1 LEESEVFESLKSL
14 SSLAKTPL
22 DYRKRKQLRRAAK
35 KYSKAIVSPHEG
47 LQYLRAMEALK
58 FIRMELESSTWLYD
72 VSFGAETIED
82 IYGKTVK
89 PPDVIGKTSHLK
101 PMYTQDLAT
110 VIPTVVMNDKEA
122 LEDELNAREELEAA
136 KDGLTEV
143 ANQPFS
149 IYLRRLS
156 IVFVDILS
164 YLYLAFVVVVVTR
177 LVDYSRCFKY
187 KSGV

>member
-1 LEESEVFESLKSL
+1 MSQSSGLGLEESGVFESLKSL
-14 SSLAKTPL
+14 SSLAKTPM

-72 VSFGAETIED
+72 VSFGAETIDD
-82 IYGKTVK
+82 IYGKTIK
-89 PPDVIGKTSHLK
+89 PIDVTGKTSHLK

-110 VIPTVVMNDKEA
+110 VIPSVVVTDKEA

-143 ANQPFS
+143 CYPS
-149 IYLRRLS
+149 TIS
-156 IVFVDILS
+156 TT
-164 YLYLAFVVVVVTR
+164 LYYMR
-177 LVDYSRCFKY
+177 
-187 KSGV
+187 

>member
-1 LEESEVFESLKSL
+1 MLSYLLSPPHLHPLFFLPGTVAGGNTVTNDVKGPGQGLSQTSGLGLEESGVFESLKSL
-14 SSLAKTPL
+14 SSLAKTPM

-72 VSFGAETIED
+72 VSFGAETIDD
-82 IYGKTVK
+82 IYGKTIK
-89 PPDVIGKTSHLK
+89 PIDVTGKTSHLK

-110 VIPTVVMNDKEA
+110 VIPSVVVTDKEA

-143 ANQPFS
+143 
-149 IYLRRLS
+149 
-156 IVFVDILS
+156 
-164 YLYLAFVVVVVTR
+164 
-177 LVDYSRCFKY
+177 
-187 KSGV
+187 